1 MATIQMTETETL
13 VSQAP
18 GRAPRRRR
26 TAAPRGHRLRAALV
40 GYAFIGPL
48 AIGLGVFHV
57 YPMLM
62 TTYASFTNWDGL
74 TPPQWVGFDNYVR
87 LLTADPLF
95 LQVVGNTFLFMLGA
109 IPLTIV
115 LSLMLANLTSGQR
128 RSMVV
133 FRLAFFIPYVAN
145 SVAVSIVWFRL
156 FSGRDGV
163 LNSILGAIGIPGP
176 DWLVQS
182 PWALIAVIIASVWQG
197 LGYPM
202 IVLIAGIQAIPESL
216 HEAAALDGAGR
227 IRRFFSVTLPLL
239 TPSLFFVSI
248 SQFVLSFQVF
258 GIVYVM
264 TKGGPGHDTDVYL
277 TRLFSVA
284 FGSGQ
289 LGYASAMAWLLFLV
303 IAGLTVFQ
311 WQLQKKWVFYE

>member
-1 MATIQMTETETL
+1 MTTTRTTTAERVRPVTAVTT
-13 VSQAP
+13 
-18 GRAPRRRR
+18 RR
-26 TAAPRGHRLRAALV
+26 TGRGPRALI
-40 GYAFIGPL
+40 GYAFVAPL
-48 AIGLGVFHV
+48 LIGLGVFHI

-62 TTYASFTNWDGL
+62 TTYASFTEWDGL
-74 TPPQWVGFDNYVR
+74 TPPQWVGFANYVR
-87 LLTADPLF
+87 LLTDDPLF
-95 LQVVGNTFLFMLGA
+95 GQVVRNTFLFMLGA
-109 IPLTIV
+109 IPLTMV
-115 LSLMLANLTSGQR
+115 LSLALATLTSRQR
-128 RSMVV
+128 KAMVAY
-133 FRLAFFIPYVAN
+133 RLAFFIPYVAN
-145 SVAVSIVWFRL
+145 SVAVAVVWFRL

-163 LNSILGAIGIPGP
+163 LNTLLGAVGIPGP

-182 PWALIAVIIASVWQG
+182 PWALIAIVIASVWQG

-216 HEAAALDGAGR
+216 QEAASLDGAGR
-227 IRRFFSVTLPLL
+227 WRRFRSITLPLL

-277 TRLFSVA
+277 TRLFNVA

-289 LGYASAMAWLLFLV
+289 LGYASAMAWLLFIV
-303 IAGLTVFQ
+303 IGALTVIQ
-311 WQLQKKWVFYE
+311 WRLQKRWVFYE